1 MITVGDVNSHKTFW
15 ALDKEDTPREVRITP
30 EFEKLIESVKSD
42 FGSDTNRPLDIY
54 ASSVDIVFEGMY
66 LHTIDVDRIFT
77 TEKGARQ
84 SVKDRRKLKE
94 LDDSFDALP
103 DQDAFIKTII
113 KTQLDLSAL
122 DTKTSRIMKKWLNT
136 TTKK

>member
-1 MITVGDVNSHKTFW
+1 MITVGSIRTTRTFW
-15 ALDKEDTPREVRITP
+15 ALDKEDMPREVRVTP
-30 EFEKLIESVKSD
+30 EFEKLIESKRSQ
-42 FGSDTNRPLDIY
+42 FGSDENKPVTIY
-54 ASSVDIVFEGMY
+54 SDTVDVLFAGVHP
-66 LHTIDVDRIFT
+66 HTIDPLRIFT

-103 DQDAFIKTII
+103 DQDAFIKDII
-113 KTQLDLSAL
+113 KTQLDLSVL